1 MASPNGQCYRFIAI
15 LSVNVIVTPCIS
27 IDIIYVRVSIAHDSS
42 HWSYYSYW
50 EKVYNETIGELK
62 KELGIGLFILSLV
75 CDPPRD
81 VSVLWMSKNQDQS
94 YLLCVYWEITQVH
107 FTDLYQVRTLGKQ
120 FYCCF
125 IVVFI

>member
-1 MASPNGQCYRFIAI
+1 MASPNGHAI

-81 VSVLWMSKNQDQS
+81 VSVL
-94 YLLCVYWEITQVH
+94 
-107 FTDLYQVRTLGKQ
+107 
-120 FYCCF
+120 
-125 IVVFI
+125 